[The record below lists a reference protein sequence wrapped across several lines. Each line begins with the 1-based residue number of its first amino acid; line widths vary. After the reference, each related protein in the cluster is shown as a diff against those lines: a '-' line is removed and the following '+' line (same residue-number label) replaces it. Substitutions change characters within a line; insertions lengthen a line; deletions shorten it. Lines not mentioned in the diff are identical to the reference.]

1 MSTKIKPSKI
11 LDLIISTQTQYYTLW
26 AVYTAVQFAAG
37 GHGYGYS
44 LPLGVGLAV
53 LFGVWAFNLGHL
65 GFVLQCVAQLDKL
78 SIALNAA
85 LQGKEE
91 DYESA
96 VKCALE
102 GMHEG
107 EMFWKFLK
115 RRRGLRSYRMN
126 CFVHFFIDTCASVA
140 LLIRINNP
148 WIQHHIPSFLR
159 GAVVQ

>member
-1 MSTKIKPSKI
+1 MTMITPSYLGETIEYSSLHACRSTLEDP
-11 LDLIISTQTQYYTLW
+11 T
-26 AVYTAVQFAAG
+26 
-37 GHGYGYS
+37 
-44 LPLGVGLAV
+44 
-53 LFGVWAFNLGHL
+53 L

-140 LLIRINNP
+140 LLIRIDNP

-159 GAVVQ
+159 GAVAQ